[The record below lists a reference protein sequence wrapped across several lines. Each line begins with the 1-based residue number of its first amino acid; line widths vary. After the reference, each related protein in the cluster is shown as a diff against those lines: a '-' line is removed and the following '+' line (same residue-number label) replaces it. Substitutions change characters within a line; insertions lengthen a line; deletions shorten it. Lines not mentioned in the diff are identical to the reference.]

1 MAPTAGVNLHNSV
14 KLIKQAGKEI
24 NALVTMIKNDINSEI
39 EKDQLGCNA
48 YIHGRGWYEE
58 SHLDDENYV
67 YELYSEVLPLQKTKR
82 NRNEAQR
89 FLMIQVSLDGD
100 GMTHEEANNHE
111 PLIHI
116 GLWDAPIDIN
126 DDQYMSLLLEHF
138 DGFSVQENVLLNW
151 YPEAESWTEQSWTY
165 SLTLTSLN
173 TPKDIK
179 DKVIRPIRA
188 LMQNCDPLSAGL
200 DKLDGIVRY
209 KLLRDGVLQVM

>member
-39 EKDQLGCNA
+39 EKVQLGCNA

-116 GLWDAPIDIN
+116 ALWDEPIN
-126 DDQYMSLLLEHF
+126 LNNEQYISLHLSEADSF
-138 DGFSVQENVLLNW
+138 TIQENVLLNW

-173 TPKDIK
+173 TPKDIQ
-179 DKVIRPIRA
+179 DKVIKPIRA
-188 LMQNCDPLSAGL
+188 LMKKGDPLSAGL

>member
-39 EKDQLGCNA
+39 EKVQLGCNA

-116 GLWDAPIDIN
+116 ALWDEPIN
-126 DDQYMSLLLEHF
+126 LNNEQYISLHLSEADSF
-138 DGFSVQENVLLNW
+138 TIQENVLLNW

-209 KLLRDGVLQVM
+209 KLLRDGVLQVL

>member
-39 EKDQLGCNA
+39 EKVQLGCNA

-116 GLWDAPIDIN
+116 ALWDEPIN
-126 DDQYMSLLLEHF
+126 LNNEQYISLHLSEADSF
-138 DGFSVQENVLLNW
+138 TIQENVLLNW

-173 TPKDIK
+173 TPKDIQ
-179 DKVIRPIRA
+179 DKVIKPIRA
-188 LMQNCDPLSAGL
+188 LMKKGDPLSAGL

-209 KLLRDGVLQVM
+209 KLLRDGGLQVM